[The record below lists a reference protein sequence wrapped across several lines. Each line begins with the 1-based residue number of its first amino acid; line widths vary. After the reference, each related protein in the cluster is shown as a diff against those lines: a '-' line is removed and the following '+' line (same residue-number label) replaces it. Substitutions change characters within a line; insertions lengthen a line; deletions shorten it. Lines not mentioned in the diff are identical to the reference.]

1 MHKVVSCVVR
11 SFNGNNEYVRIED
24 SYNHRVGE
32 RVVTGRMAPSVIR
45 SGPSNSHSIT
55 VWAVRGPVLY
65 TDFGAVSNRS
75 LAERFADFENEVAEA
90 A

>member
-1 MHKVVSCVVR
+1 MLKLVSCVVR
-11 SFNGNNEYVRIED
+11 SLNGNDELVRIED

-32 RVVTGRMAPSVIR
+32 RVVTGRMAPCTIK

-55 VWAVRGPVLY
+55 VWAIRGPVLY
-65 TDFGAVSNRS
+65 TDYGAISSQS
-75 LAERFADFENEVAEA
+75 LEERFADFEVEVLEA